1 MAVAEVFVSLGSNI
15 APRRNLAAALP
26 LLDAHLGPLRVSPVY
41 EGPAVGF
48 EGDPFLN
55 LVVAFST
62 QDDLVAVLDFL
73 RGIEHDFG
81 RRRGEARFAPR
92 SLDLDIILFGDQ
104 VGEAAGLRLPRAD
117 ILRYAFVLKPLVD
130 LAPDAIHPELGRT
143 YRELWESLQPGPGLT
158 EVAPLEWARPIPAQ
172 GRS

>member
-15 APRRNLAAALP
+15 TPRRNLTAALP
-26 LLDAHLGPLRVSPVY
+26 LLASRFGPLRVSPVY

-55 LVVAFST
+55 LVVGFST
-62 QDDLVAVLDFL
+62 AEALVTVLDFL
-73 RGIEHDFG
+73 RGVEHDFG

-117 ILRYAFVLKPLVD
+117 ILRYAFVLKPLAD
-130 LAPDAIHPELGRT
+130 LAPDATHPELGRT
-143 YRELWESLQPGPGLT
+143 YRELWESLRPGPPLT
-158 EVAPLEWARPIPAQ
+158 EVAPLEWAHPIPAQ
-172 GRS
+172 GRN

>member
-1 MAVAEVFVSLGSNI
+1 MPVVDVFVSLGSNI

-26 LLDAHLGPLRVSPVY
+26 LLAAHFDPLRISPVY
-41 EGPAVGF
+41 ECPAVGF

-55 LVVAFST
+55 LVVGFST
-62 QDDLVAVLDFL
+62 QDNLASVLDFL

-81 RRRGEARFAPR
+81 RRRGEAKFAPR

-104 VGEAAGLRLPRAD
+104 VGEEAGLRLPRAD
-117 ILRYAFVLKPLVD
+117 ILRYAFVLKPLAD
-130 LAPDAIHPELGRT
+130 LAPDATHPELGQT
-143 YRELWESLQPGPGLT
+143 YRELWESLQPGPFLT
-158 EVAPLEWARPIPAQ
+158 VVAPLEWARPIPTQ